1 MHKKIGILISQEEFR
16 GSVSLKFWA
25 RALAILVA
33 LLAPTFNGGRIYGEA
48 LPRVEPA
55 ARHIIVISVDGM
67 GAQFYA
73 APSSTLHIPHLQR
86 MKSEGS
92 FAEAVEGVY
101 PTLTYPSHTTIVTG
115 RMPAEHGIY
124 TNLSSRIAGKNP
136 RDWFWFSNAIKVPT
150 LWDEARKAHMT
161 TASVFWPV
169 TAGAPIDWDLPEIW
183 DPAKGMVGDPMYVAK
198 FATPGLLLEALMTLG
213 PPPAGEDQDVTR
225 AHLAEFLFKKHTPN
239 LLLVHLDSLDETE
252 HQYGPESAEAAATL
266 ERIDARIGEIMDAV
280 RDTGLE
286 NSTDFFIVSDHGFM
300 SVNRVISPNVLLA
313 KAGLLTADE
322 HGQVTGGKIATVSNG
337 GSFFIYWPDGKT
349 FQSEVDTALKPIRDQ
364 GLAWGVFDHHAL
376 VEMGADPAAQM
387 AVEAPRG
394 AMFGSE
400 AGGELVTKMN
410 TPGGTHGYLPYRKGL
425 EASFIAW
432 GPHIKSGV
440 NLHRILMTSIGPT
453 LLKAMG
459 INDPH
464 FGSQPPLIEI
474 FK

>member
-1 MHKKIGILISQEEFR
+1 MKIGLLISQKEFR
-16 GSVSLKFWA
+16 GFMSLKILG
-25 RALAILVA
+25 RALVILAA
-33 LLAPTFNGGRIYGEA
+33 LLCAAFDGNHFYSEE
-48 LPRVEPA
+48 LPRVEPI
-55 ARHIIVISVDGM
+55 ARHIVVISVDGM

-73 APSSTLHIPHLQR
+73 SPSSHLHIPHLQR

-101 PTLTYPSHTTIVTG
+101 PTVTYPSHTTIVTG

-124 TNLSSRIAGKNP
+124 TNLSSRVAGKNP

-150 LWDEARKAHMT
+150 LWDEARKAHLT

-183 DPAKGMVGDPMYVAK
+183 DPAKGEVGDPIYVAK

-225 AHLAEFLFKKHTPN
+225 AHLAEFLFKKHMPN
-239 LLLVHLDSLDETE
+239 LLLVHLETLDETE
-252 HQYGPESAEAAATL
+252 HQHGPESAEATATL

-280 RDTGLE
+280 KDAGLE

-300 SVNRVISPNVLLA
+300 SINRVISPNVLLA
-313 KAGLLTADE
+313 KAGLLTADD

-337 GSFFIYWPDGKT
+337 GSFFIYWPDGNNL
-349 FQSEVDTALKPIRDQ
+349 QSEVDAALKPLRDQ
-364 GLAWGVFDHHAL
+364 GLAWSVFDHRAL
-376 VEMGADPAAQM
+376 SELGADPGAQM
-387 AVEAPRG
+387 ALDAPRG
-394 AMFGSE
+394 AMFGNG
-400 AGGELVTKMN
+400 ADGELVTKMK
-410 TPGGTHGYLPYRKGL
+410 TPSGTHGYFPYRRGL

-440 NLHRILMTSIGPT
+440 NLHRIRMTSIGPT

-459 INDPH
+459 IDDPH
-464 FGSQPPLIEI
+464 FGSQRPLIEI